1 MTHAWSTPLP
11 HVYIHGQL
19 HRSVTDSVNHIQ
31 LPLMALT
38 WVTKILI
45 NVFRQGR
52 CQTRVKV
59 FVIFYN
65 GDDRNDRNDKETEK
79 SYVGAIAR
87 GLWINCHYC
96 HFCHCGDIRLQK
108 VRFKDLTIFSKF
120 CLHSMSCMP
129 NKVVHPIIA
138 LLNGNHYRNVWG
150 IWLQRLAW
158 SNACVLPDFL
168 SLSL

>member
-45 NVFRQGR
+45 NVFRQSR

-65 GDDRNDRNDKETEK
+65 GDDRNDRNDKESEK
-79 SYVGAIAR
+79 SYVWAIAR
-87 GLWINCHYC
+87 GLWISCHSCHLCHWGAQAFSLTLSEFKLLEPSLKFLELLYLRTMRKEKSLERSLLANNVSSFKRPFHFQNCEKNS
-96 HFCHCGDIRLQK
+96 RKL
-108 VRFKDLTIFSKF
+108 
-120 CLHSMSCMP
+120 
-129 NKVVHPIIA
+129 
-138 LLNGNHYRNVWG
+138 
-150 IWLQRLAW
+150 
-158 SNACVLPDFL
+158 
-168 SLSL
+168 